1 MRYQWRMILYY
12 ATVAILVTAGLGV
25 LSYQTSMRYETQS
38 QKNGMMVEARSLTI
52 QTEDRFSRMDAI
64 MNYILSDASMLSS
77 MTILGRYDS
86 GQLSSDTIANAKS
99 NIATGISTDYII
111 RNSYRTV
118 FYNQDGFL
126 ASSFTETNP
135 VRLRSD
141 DFISGISYLPAAAG
155 AGGHSVL
162 VAPHV
167 DRWGTKDGAEVYSL
181 VKALQGHRM
190 GFLEVENTVESLAG
204 LDRSD
209 PGIQFMLIGNDSDLL
224 YSSDGRTLTKDI
236 LALIPTISPDT
247 VAKSGGYFFTKS
259 VSPDYRLTV
268 LCYKPEAAFYAAKK
282 TILGTSVMAALIVF
296 WASFTA
302 IVLWSYVLV
311 KPVKKLTKI
320 IAGTNLENLE
330 QKDVVSGSDYQL
342 DEFKALA
349 QTYQNMTERLHS
361 ALINERRSSMLS
373 LQAQFDSLQA
383 QVNPH
388 FIYNVLN
395 IISSQGVISGNENI
409 AEMCA
414 ALASMLRYTTGTKE
428 RYAKVSDEMEYI
440 DHYFYLLKAR
450 YGDRIAFDIDVE
462 EEVRA
467 KILPKSTMQQI
478 VENSVSHG
486 FRHNAG
492 QMKIKICG
500 RKTETG
506 WEIRITDNG
515 EGFSEES
522 LKSLE
527 NSMAQVRDKILVQRQ
542 GVDMEIGGLGLIN
555 AYARCFLLYQDNL
568 IFRLMSSAEPGEG
581 AIVVIGETDR
591 GKENGGSRK

>member
-1 MRYQWRMILYY
+1 M
-12 ATVAILVTAGLGV
+12 
-25 LSYQTSMRYETQS
+25 LSYRTSMHYEMQS
-38 QKNGMMVEARSLTI
+38 QKNGMTVEARSLTI
-52 QTEDRFSRMDAI
+52 QMEDRLSRMDAI
-64 MNYILSDASMLSS
+64 MNYILSDASILSS
-77 MTILGRYDS
+77 MTILGRNEN
-86 GQLSSDTIANAKS
+86 GQVPKDTVASAQNDIAV
-99 NIATGISTDYII
+99 GISTDYII

-126 ASSFTETNP
+126 ASSFVATEMKH
-135 VRLRSD
+135 LRTD
-141 DFISGISYLPAAAG
+141 YFIGDIPYLPAAVN

-167 DRWGTKDGAEVYSL
+167 DRWGTKEGAEVYSL
-181 VKALQGHRM
+181 VKAVQGYRM
-190 GFLEVENTVESLAG
+190 GFLEVENTVDSFAG

-209 PGIQFMLIGNDSDLL
+209 PGIQFMLIGNDGDLL
-224 YSSDGRTLTKDI
+224 YASDGRALTKDI
-236 LALIPTISPDT
+236 LALIPMISSET
-247 VAKSGGYFFTKS
+247 AVKSNGYFFTKA
-259 VSPDYRLTV
+259 VSPDYRFTV
-268 LCYKPEAAFYAAKK
+268 LCYKPEGTFYAAKK

-296 WASFTA
+296 LASFTA

-311 KPVKKLTKI
+311 KPVKRLTKI
-320 IAGTNLENLE
+320 IANTNLDNLE
-330 QKDVVSGSDYQL
+330 QKKAVSGSDYQL

-450 YGDRIAFDIDVE
+450 YGDRIAFEIDVE
-462 EEVRA
+462 EEVRS

-478 VENSVSHG
+478 VENSISHG
-486 FRHNAG
+486 FQHNAG
-492 QMKIKICG
+492 QMKIKIGG
-500 RKTETG
+500 RKTESG

-555 AYARCFLLYQDNL
+555 AYARCFLLYKDNL
-568 IFRLMSSAEPGEG
+568 IFGLMSSAEPGEG
-581 AIVVIGETDR
+581 AVVVIGEKIQRDR
-591 GKENGGSRK
+591 EITTGIL